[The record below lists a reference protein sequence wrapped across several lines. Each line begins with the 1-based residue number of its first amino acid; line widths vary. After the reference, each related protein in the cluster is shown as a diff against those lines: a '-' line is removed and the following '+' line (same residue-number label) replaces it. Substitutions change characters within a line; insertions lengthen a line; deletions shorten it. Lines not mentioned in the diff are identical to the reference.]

1 MAELEG
7 IYTIWLRETKRFI
20 RYRSRILT
28 SVVTPLL
35 WLIIFGTG
43 LGSAVRFGGNIPGG
57 YQAFIFPGI
66 IGQTILFTAIFSGVS
81 VIIDRQ
87 YGFLKEILV
96 APVTR
101 PSIVFGKAIG
111 ISTAAVIQGIILLI
125 LSFIVHVP
133 MTPLVFIASFL
144 IMIPISIGLAGV
156 GLLIASFTDSMEGFN
171 LIMSFV
177 VLPMF
182 LLSGALFPVSGLP
195 TLLQAAVYLDPLT
208 YGVDALRQ
216 IILGYGAIPLYISG
230 TVVILFAVVM
240 VLLSAWMFNIREQ
253 ELM

>member
-1 MAELEG
+1 MAEMEG

-35 WLIIFGTG
+35 WLLIFGTG
-43 LGSAVRFGGNIPGG
+43 LGSAVRFGGNLPGG
-57 YQAFIFPGI
+57 YEAFIYPGI

-96 APVTR
+96 APITR
-101 PSIVFGKAIG
+101 PSIIFGKAIG
-111 ISTAAVIQGIILLI
+111 ISTASVIQGVILLF
-125 LSFIVHVP
+125 LSFLVGVN
-133 MTPLVFIASFL
+133 MTPTIFIASFL
-144 IMIPISIGLAGV
+144 LMIPISVGLAGV

-195 TLLQAAVYLDPLT
+195 TPLQFAVYLDPLT

-216 IILGYGAIPLYISG
+216 IILGYGAIPLYQSV
-230 TVVILFAVVM
+230 TVIVVFAAVM
-240 VLLSAWMFNIREQ
+240 VFLSAWAFNKREQ

>member
-7 IYTIWLRETKRFI
+7 IYTIWLRETKRYI

-35 WLIIFGTG
+35 WLLIFGTG
-43 LGSAVRFGGNIPGG
+43 LGSAIRFGNIAGG
-57 YQAFIFPGI
+57 YQAFIYPGI
-66 IGQTILFTAIFSGVS
+66 IGQTILFTAIFSAVS
-81 VIIDRQ
+81 VIVDRQ

-96 APVTR
+96 APITR

-111 ISTAAVIQGIILLI
+111 ISTASVIQGVILLF
-125 LSFIVHVP
+125 LSFVVGVH
-133 MTPLVFIASFL
+133 MTPAIFVACFL
-144 IMIPISIGLAGV
+144 LMIPISIGLAGV
-156 GLLIASFTDSMEGFN
+156 GLLIASFTDSLEGFN

-182 LLSGALFPVSGLP
+182 LLSGALFPVTGLP
-195 TLLQAAVYLDPLT
+195 TVLKGAVYLDPLT

-216 IILGYGAIPLYISG
+216 IILGYGAIPLYISV
-230 TVVILFAVVM
+230 TVILIFAAVM
-240 VLLSAWMFNIREQ
+240 VLLSAFMFSKREQ

>member
-1 MAELEG
+1 MPELEG
-7 IYTIWLRETKRFI
+7 IYTIWLRETKRYT

-43 LGSAVRFGGNIPGG
+43 LGAVIRFGGIPGG
-57 YQAFIFPGI
+57 YKAFIYPGI

-96 APVTR
+96 APITR
-101 PSIVFGKAIG
+101 PSIVFGKALG
-111 ISTAAVIQGIILLI
+111 ISTASIIQGVILLC
-125 LSFIVHVP
+125 LSFIVGVQ
-133 MTPLVFIASFL
+133 MTPIIFVASFL
-144 IMIPISIGLAGV
+144 LMIPISVGLGGI

-182 LLSGALFPVSGLP
+182 LLSGALFPVTGLP
-195 TLLQAAVYLDPLT
+195 SLLQGAVYLDPLT

-216 IILGYGAIPLYISG
+216 IILGYGAIPLYISMI
-230 TVVILFAVVM
+230 VILGFAATTI
-240 VLLSAWMFNIREQ
+240 LASALMFTKREQ